1 MHSDSSLWIHPQ
13 ELSNRSNPSI
23 ILFLPFASGSLSIRR
38 IIQRLIVGQYVLRE
52 TDLDVAVGR
61 GSEDTYRIKPTGHV
75 YIFVNPIT
83 MRKAIID
90 SGYDVDEL
98 AYLVCLRDPRDMLVS
113 LYYLVQDSS
122 HLSDCE
128 GQPFHQ
134 QMIIAAQEAAAVSVD
149 QYVLERSG
157 YYRSQLEEL
166 RTFLADV
173 PAERVKYLS
182 YAMLCLA
189 FPRYLSCLVMALNAH
204 PSRHTLAELLITEDV
219 QRPKT
224 LTKGS
229 LPHCPKAS
237 PLPGRH
243 KRDLKPESVRRL
255 LYEFRSVLAWM
266 ADIDLP
272 EFRELYT

>member
-1 MHSDSSLWIHPQ
+1 MLSDSSPWIRPP
-13 ELSNRSNPSI
+13 ELSIRFNPSI
-23 ILFLPFASGSLSIRR
+23 ILFLPFASGSASIRR
-38 IIQRLIVGQYVLRE
+38 IITRLIAGQYVLWE
-52 TDLDVAVGR
+52 TDLDVALGR

-75 YIFVNPIT
+75 YVFVNPVT

-90 SGYDVDEL
+90 SGFGFDEL
-98 AYLVCLRDPRDMLVS
+98 TYLVCLRDPRDMLVS
-113 LYYLVQDSS
+113 LYYLAQDST
-122 HLSDCE
+122 HLSYCE

-157 YYRSQLEEL
+157 SFRSQLEEL
-166 RTFLADV
+166 KMFLAAV
-173 PAERVKYLS
+173 PVERTNYLS
-182 YAMLCLA
+182 YAMLCHA
-189 FPRYLSCLVMALNAH
+189 FPRYLSHLVMALNAH
-204 PSRHTLAELLITEDV
+204 PSRHTLADLLITEDV

-224 LTKGS
+224 LTKSS
-229 LPHCPKAS
+229 LAHCPKAS
-237 PLPGRH
+237 PPPGRH

-255 LYEFRSVLAWM
+255 LHEFRSVLAWM